1 MKKFALLLTLLFLV
15 TSGAFAMSVAD
26 TVDEED
32 KTVVNN
38 EDTTKPGYYDKQLVL
53 ARKHYFNGELA
64 KAEDICDKIV
74 IAQPE
79 NEAAAILQN
88 KIVYLKQ
95 KEVLYKKSL
104 VDTYYVE
111 LRKSVMEGNCYD
123 GFMYLKKIGELEQG
137 DKLNYFINVLTM
149 EKENI
154 LSRFNNKK
162 DKNTF
167 LKSLD
172 AFVDGD
178 FVKSTKLLYKL
189 QEKYPQFSIYL
200 SISRAKEFNEENDDR
215 MNELY
220 KKTLK
225 SLQKNEFVK
234 AKNYA
239 QLLYMMDYNNITAK
253 LLLDQ
258 VELEIED

>member
-1 MKKFALLLTLLFLV
+1 MKKLALLFTLLFLV
-15 TSGAFAMSVAD
+15 ASGAFAMSVAG

-32 KTVVNN
+32 NSVAKI

-53 ARKHYFNGELA
+53 ARKYYFNGDLT

-74 IAQPE
+74 VAEPE
-79 NEAAAILQN
+79 NEAAAELQN

-95 KEVLYKKSL
+95 KEVVYKKNL

-123 GFMYLKKIGELEQG
+123 GVMYLKKIGELEQD
-137 DKLNYFINVLTM
+137 DKMNYFTNVLTM

-154 LSRFNNKK
+154 VARFNNKK

-172 AFVDGD
+172 AFINED

-200 SISRAKEFNEENDDR
+200 SISRAKEFNEENDNR
-215 MNELY
+215 MKYLH
-220 KKTLK
+220 KQTVKC
-225 SLQKNEFVK
+225 LQKNEFVT

>member
-1 MKKFALLLTLLFLV
+1 MKKFALLLTLLFLI
-15 TSGAFAMSVAD
+15 TSGVFAMSVAN
-26 TVDEED
+26 TVDEEN
-32 KTVVNN
+32 KNTSNSENIV
-38 EDTTKPGYYDKQLVL
+38 KPDYYEKQLVL
-53 ARKHYFNGELA
+53 ARKHYFNGDLTA
-64 KAEDICDKIV
+64 AEDICDKIV
-74 IAQPE
+74 VAEPE
-79 NEAAAILQN
+79 NIAAAELQN

-95 KEVLYKKSL
+95 KEAVYKKSL

-137 DKLNYFINVLTM
+137 DKLNYFTNVLTM
-149 EKENI
+149 ERENI
-154 LSRFNNKK
+154 ISRFNNKR
-162 DKNTF
+162 DRSIF

-172 AFVDGD
+172 AFINED

-200 SISRAKEFNEENDDR
+200 SISRAKEFNEENDNR
-215 MNELY
+215 MKYLY
-220 KKTLK
+220 KKTIK
-225 SLQKNEFVK
+225 CLQKNEFVS

-239 QLLYMMDYNNITAK
+239 QLLYMMDYNSITAK